1 MCIGWG
7 TPTLV
12 DSYPSTPKQRAPKQ
26 QTLQLGG
33 QRPRRSEIRRP
44 LHRRAKP
51 SLPPLLARRGVLE
64 AVSPQQ
70 FVAHTSFCSCSVMAN
85 CPELSGLWLQLAFAL
100 VTPELRL

>member
-70 FVAHTSFCSCSVMAN
+70 FVAHTSRRSWRTAQNRRAYGYSWHL
-85 CPELSGLWLQLAFAL
+85 PW
-100 VTPELRL
+100 